1 MHPTVLEQFPIS
13 RGAHESRD
21 DGLCAMEMV
30 AWLAGEE
37 HSDDPRCACPVI
49 ASYVRALNDC
59 LPSNADRERHLRRLL
74 PQLVNTR
81 SHLQLR
87 RRRAFR
93 VADHG
98 ARVLAAMFF
107 EARGDREAAA
117 RMRALAPIQ
126 NRARAQAAH
135 DLARELDAPRTVYWP
150 LMMAAR
156 NHAAVTWIPVVV
168 QLVSE
173 IGSEAGYEA
182 AAQLVCEL
190 VETSIQAST
199 PTSDKTSDKTSDR
212 ASSQTSPKIEKPFR
226 RRRRRRRH
234 FGRLSS

>member
-13 RGAHESRD
+13 RGAHKTRD

-59 LPSNADRERHLRRLL
+59 LPSDAHREHYLRGLL

-93 VADHG
+93 VVDHG
-98 ARVLAAMFF
+98 ARV
-107 EARGDREAAA
+107 
-117 RMRALAPIQ
+117 
-126 NRARAQAAH
+126 
-135 DLARELDAPRTVYWP
+135 
-150 LMMAAR
+150 
-156 NHAAVTWIPVVV
+156 
-168 QLVSE
+168 
-173 IGSEAGYEA
+173 
-182 AAQLVCEL
+182 
-190 VETSIQAST
+190 
-199 PTSDKTSDKTSDR
+199 
-212 ASSQTSPKIEKPFR
+212 
-226 RRRRRRRH
+226 
-234 FGRLSS
+234 